1 MLQENICLTLLP
13 KNAHGITQR
22 PTLRGESNGK
32 SQLANFFS
40 KFLRIRELWR
50 VERGGG
56 LKFHENKKCF
66 KK

>member
-1 MLQENICLTLLP
+1 MP
-13 KNAHGITQR
+13 KPASRI
-22 PTLRGESNGK
+22 
-32 SQLANFFS
+32 LA

-66 KK
+66 KKLFLHVFLIYLVGMVICIVHTISRV